1 MSSLTRSQRT
11 LLIVIAVFALPV
23 IGAWLTLKTHW
34 YQPATNKGVLLEQPL
49 ALSQLEALP
58 EGWRVA
64 YRMPNQCNEQC
75 KNTLYVLGQLDVAL
89 GKDSDRVTP
98 IILSRQML
106 PEQRELPHWDDI
118 VAVQSKA
125 LIDAVESIPFDHVF
139 IIDPQ
144 GHVML
149 HYPTHTEHETMVM
162 EGKNILAD
170 LRKMLKLS
178 RIG

>member
-49 ALSQLEALP
+49 TLSQLEVLP

-64 YRMPNQCNEQC
+64 YRMPDECSQQC

-98 IILSRQML
+98 VVLS
-106 PEQRELPHWDDI
+106 PHTVSKQRELPHWQDI
-118 VAVQSKA
+118 VAIQSPE
-125 LIDAVESIPFDHVF
+125 IINAVKVIPSDHVF

-149 HYPTHTEHETMVM
+149 HYPTYADHETMVL

>member
-34 YQPATNKGVLLEQPL
+34 YQPATNKGVLLDQPL
-49 ALSQLEALP
+49 SLSQLDALP

-64 YRMPNQCNEQC
+64 YRMPETCHQQCE
-75 KNTLYVLGQLDVAL
+75 NTLYVLGQLDVAL

-98 IILSRQML
+98 IILSQSLL
-106 PEQRELPHWDDI
+106 PEHQALPHWDDI
-118 VAVQSKA
+118 VAVQSQQ
-125 LIDAVESIPFDHVF
+125 IIGEVTSIPSDHVF

-149 HYPTHTEHETMVM
+149 HYPTHADHEAMVM